1 MRKLLG
7 GIGAA
12 IVTVTVIS
20 HAQSS
25 QSFPVAG
32 NETSQLWFVE
42 LSSPPSIEGTT
53 ISTLEREE
61 ANFHAA
67 ATRAGIRYTESRHFR
82 DLFNGLTV
90 RASRT
95 DVNKL
100 RTLPGVV
107 SVYPDIKMS
116 VSQQEDPPGNVA
128 DLTTALKQT
137 GADIAQSELGLTGR
151 GVRVAVIDSGID
163 YDHPDLGGCFGPG
176 CRVVKGYDLVGDA
189 FNASD
194 VAPIDSRT
202 SSTDRPAAIS
212 SSASA
217 KSIP

>member
-7 GIGAA
+7 GVGAA

-61 ANFHAA
+61 ANFHSA

-90 RASRT
+90 RASGT

-100 RTLPGVV
+100 RALPGVV

-189 FNASD
+189 FNADD
-194 VAPIDSRT
+194 VAPIIKPDP
-202 SSTDRPAAIS
+202 DPDDCA
-212 SSASA
+212 
-217 KSIP
+217 